1 MVPLVAAAGAML
13 IGAGLLTIVAAFRAP
28 TEVTTP
34 SRFRDL
40 RRRLRAVA
48 TVGQGSGRTGVV
60 AGAAAG
66 LLVWVVTGWAVA
78 AVILP
83 AAAVIVPSLLRVPN
97 AKRTISRL
105 EAMEEWTRNLA
116 GVLTV
121 GVGLEQAVISSLRT
135 TPEAIR
141 PEVAALV
148 SRLRVRWNTEQ
159 ALRAFADDL
168 DDATGDRI
176 ATALIIG
183 SRSRAQGLAIV
194 LQRLAETVADEVRM
208 RRRIETDRAKP
219 RAAARYVTIIVLVT
233 TVALALMGDYVA
245 AYGTGQGQV
254 LLIAWLGLYLGCLV
268 WMRQITASRPMP
280 RFLGDSA
287 QLTRSVR
294 HDNGRS
300 REVQT

>member
-1 MVPLVAAAGAML
+1 MTAPLLAAAGAVL
-13 IGAGLLTIVAAFRAP
+13 VGAGLVTIVAAFRTPGAA
-28 TEVTTP
+28 TTP
-34 SRFRDL
+34 PRFRDVHRWL
-40 RRRLRAVA
+40 RTATTVGRRRGR
-48 TVGQGSGRTGVV
+48 VGI
-60 AGAAAG
+60 GAAAG
-66 LLVWVVTGWAVA
+66 AGVLVWVLSGWAVA

-83 AAAVIVPSLLRVPN
+83 AAAAVVPSLLWVPD
-97 AKRTISRL
+97 AKRTIKRL

-176 ATALIIG
+176 ATALIVG

-194 LQRLAETVADEVRM
+194 LERLAEAVADEVRM
-208 RRRIETDRAKP
+208 RRRIESDRAKP
-219 RAAARYVTIIVLVT
+219 RAAARYVTIIVILT

-245 AYGTGQGQV
+245 AYGTGQGQL
-254 LLIAWLGLYLGCLV
+254 LLIAWLGLYLACLL
-268 WMRQITASRPMP
+268 WMRQITAARPMP
-280 RFLGDSA
+280 RFLGPA
-287 QLTRSVR
+287 ARAAG
-294 HDNGRS
+294 GR
-300 REVQT
+300 

>member
-1 MVPLVAAAGAML
+1 MAPLAAAAGVML
-13 IGAGLLTIVAAFRAP
+13 IGAGLVTIVAAFRAP
-28 TEVTTP
+28 ADVTTP
-34 SRFRDL
+34 RRFRDV
-40 RRRLRAVA
+40 RRRLRAASAVS
-48 TVGQGSGRTGVV
+48 QRSGRVGF
-60 AGAAAG
+60 GAAAAVG
-66 LLVWVVTGWAVA
+66 LLVWVLSGWAVA

-83 AAAVIVPSLLRVPN
+83 AAAVVVPSLLRVPN
-97 AKRTISRL
+97 AKRTINRL
-105 EAMEEWTRNLA
+105 EAREEWTRNLA

-194 LQRLAETVADEVRM
+194 LERLAETVADEVRM

-219 RAAARYVTIIVLVT
+219 RAAARYVTVIVIVT

-245 AYGTGQGQV
+245 IYGTGQGQV
-254 LLIAWLGLYLGCLV
+254 LLIVWLGLYLACLV
-268 WMRQITASRPMP
+268 WMRQITAARPMP
-280 RFLGDSA
+280 RFLGVSNQFA
-287 QLTRSVR
+287 KAAG
-294 HDNGRS
+294 GR
-300 REVQT
+300 